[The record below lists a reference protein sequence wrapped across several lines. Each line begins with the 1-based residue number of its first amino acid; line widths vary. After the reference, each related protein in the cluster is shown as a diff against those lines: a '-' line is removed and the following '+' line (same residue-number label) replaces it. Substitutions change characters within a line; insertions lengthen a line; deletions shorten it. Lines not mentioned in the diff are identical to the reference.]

1 MGFFGIG
8 EVLTNVDL
16 QLKGREIF
24 KTHIGGILP
33 NKKDWKES
41 AGPIIRGSVLGFFL
55 GILPGGGGALSSF
68 VSYAIE
74 KRVSKHPEKFG
85 TGAIEGVAGPESA
98 NNAGAMGSFIP
109 LLTLGIPFN
118 AVTAILLAGF
128 MIHGIIPNPLLI
140 KNRPDMFWGLVASMY
155 VGNILLLILNLPLI
169 RIWIKLLS
177 IPYVFLFPVISL
189 LCLIG
194 AYTLNNN
201 VYDLYLMIIFG
212 IIGYVFRKF
221 KFEGAPLI
229 LALILGKM
237 FEDTLRQS
245 LIMSAG
251 DFRIFIEK
259 PIAAFF
265 VLASAFVIII
275 AFIKKR
281 KWEGYREEKN

>member
-1 MGFFGIG
+1 
-8 EVLTNVDL
+8 
-16 QLKGREIF
+16 
-24 KTHIGGILP
+24 
-33 NKKDWKES
+33 
-41 AGPIIRGSVLGFFL
+41 L

-177 IPYVFLFPVISL
+177 IPYVFLFPVVSL